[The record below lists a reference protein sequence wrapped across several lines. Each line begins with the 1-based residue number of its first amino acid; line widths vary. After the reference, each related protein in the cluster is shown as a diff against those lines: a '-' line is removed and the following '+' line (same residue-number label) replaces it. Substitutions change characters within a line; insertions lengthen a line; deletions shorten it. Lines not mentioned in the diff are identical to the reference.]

1 MESATGV
8 RSSTLVTAPP
18 GREWRPAP
26 AHGLGSGRA
35 GAGGHATPRG
45 ERPGRSSRGCRLH
58 SRRGPPPPDDQID
71 RPDEDQS
78 NDPAVEVVEVVPPLI
93 PAVTDLA
100 PDDGQQQ

>member
-8 RSSTLVTAPP
+8 RSSTRVAAPP

-26 AHGLGSGRA
+26 AHGRGSGRA
-35 GAGGHATPRG
+35 GAGGHATPRA
-45 ERPGRSSRGCRLH
+45 ERPGRSSRGRGLN

-71 RPDEDQS
+71 DPDDDQS
-78 NDPAVEVVEVVPPLI
+78 DDRVVEVVEVVPPLV

-100 PDDGQQQ
+100 PDDGQ